1 MKEAFTVY
9 SSITT
14 EEEATEQSACDPD
27 KVLNVDS
34 NTSSLTLSK
43 LLLVSISL
51 VPNEY

>member
-1 MKEAFTVY
+1 MKEAFTVDK
-9 SSITT
+9 SITM
-14 EEEATEQSACDPD
+14 EEVAAEQSACDPV

-34 NTSSLTLSK
+34 DTFLLTLSN

>member
-9 SSITT
+9 SSITM